1 MQLSIINGSP
11 RGKSGNSAKLLEH
24 FIKGFLKTDGNSVE
38 ILHSIKDR
46 PDFTPEKEGFVIS
59 ERLLIAFPL
68 YVDAM
73 PGSVKELFES
83 FAPLKGKNPGLK
95 LMFMIQCGF
104 PETQHTR
111 FVARYCEKFARKLG
125 CEPAGLIC
133 KGGCEG
139 LTVQP
144 PTLVDKVLKRFY
156 ELGKAYGETGKLDDT
171 ILTKLA
177 HPEHLTADNLK
188 QVIQMVNGFLWDDWM
203 KKNNATEK
211 SFDKPYETIQKI
223 VVPE

>member
-11 RGKSGNSAKLLEH
+11 RGASGNSEKLLEH
-24 FIKGFLKTDGNSVE
+24 FIKGFLESEENSVE
-38 ILHSIKDR
+38 VVHSIKDR
-46 PDFTPEKEGFVIS
+46 PDFEKEKDLFLKS

-83 FAPLKGKNPGLK
+83 FETMAGKNPSLK

-104 PETQHTR
+104 PETHHTR
-111 FVARYCEKFARKLG
+111 FVARYCEKLTKKLG
-125 CEPAGLIC
+125 CTPAGVIC

-144 PTLVDKVLKRFY
+144 PALVEKVFRRFY
-156 ELGKAYGETGKLDDT
+156 ELGKACGETGELDQT
-171 ILTKLA
+171 ILTRLA
-177 HPEHLTADNLK
+177 HPEQLTPENLK
-188 QVIQMVNGFLWDDWM
+188 QVVPMVNGFLWDSM
-203 KKNNATEK
+203 LKKNNAMEK
-211 SFDKPYETIQKI
+211 SFDKPYGEDL
-223 VVPE
+223 

>member
-11 RGKSGNSAKLLEH
+11 RGASGNSEKLLEH
-24 FIKGFLKTDGNSVE
+24 FIKGFLETEGNSVE
-38 ILHSIKDR
+38 VAHSIKDR
-46 PDFTPEKEGFVIS
+46 PGFEREKDMFLKS

-73 PGSVKELFES
+73 PGSVKDLIES
-83 FAPLKGKNPGLK
+83 LEPLINKNRALK

-104 PETQHTR
+104 PETHHTR
-111 FVARYCEKFARKLG
+111 FVARYCEKLTKKLG
-125 CEPAGLIC
+125 CTPAGLIC

-144 PTLVDKVLKRFY
+144 PALVEKVFRRFY
-156 ELGKAYGETGKLDDT
+156 ELGKVYGEKGELDQT
-171 ILTKLA
+171 ILGKLA
-177 HPEHLTADNLK
+177 HPEQLTPENLK
-188 QVIQMVNGFLWDDWM
+188 QVVPMVNGFLWDSMM

-211 SFDKPYETIQKI
+211 SFDKPYGEDL
-223 VVPE
+223 